1 MTEGSFMLI
10 ALGPT
15 LLMLVIAMLA
25 GHFNGDGNEELLDW
39 RPTRSPKRESEL
51 QVRELD
57 QMLSALN
64 RYRRQRGAPERSL
77 KEVVEEGS
85 AGLRLYFEALL
96 PPE

>member
-1 MTEGSFMLI
+1 MELSFMVI
-10 ALGPT
+10 ALAPP

-51 QVRELD
+51 QVHELD
-57 QMLSALN
+57 QMLAALN
-64 RYRRQRGAPERSL
+64 KYRRQRGAPERSL
-77 KEVVEEGS
+77 KEVVEHS
-85 AGLRLYFEALL
+85 PAPLRPYFEALL

>member
-1 MTEGSFMLI
+1 MEISFMLI
-10 ALGPT
+10 AFGPT
-15 LLMLVIAMLA
+15 LLLLVIAMLA
-25 GHFNGDGNEELLDW
+25 GHFNADGNEELLDW

-51 QVRELD
+51 QVADLD
-57 QMLSALN
+57 QMLAALN

-77 KEVVEEGS
+77 REVVEQGP